1 MSRVHLFDIVTQY
14 RAIFCD
20 DDSRFTLGDPEINE
34 AAIFQGWILHK
45 VNICINFL
53 NNFYQSNAL

>member
-1 MSRVHLFDIVTQY
+1 MSRVHLFEIVTQY

-20 DDSRFTLGDPEINE
+20 DDARFNLGDPDVNE

-45 VNICINFL
+45 V
-53 NNFYQSNAL
+53 Y